1 MRGMKLKD
9 RIQKV
14 IDQRRTQLIKERD
27 EYERKMH
34 DTVSYYGLGGA
45 YRRQEAARDKRE
57 EQLNELNDF
66 EKQLKN
72 TTRHFEATVYFF
84 GCNKCGAVCMT
95 TKQPFD
101 DWHEC
106 PTCRQ
111 MINLH
116 NVGSK
121 TIRIADDGMT
131 WLEMLKEAK
140 E

>member
-1 MRGMKLKD
+1 MRGINLKD

-14 IDQRRTQLIKERD
+14 IDQRRKQLIKERD
-27 EYERKMH
+27 EYERKMY
-34 DTVSYYGLGGA
+34 DTESYYGLGGA

-57 EQLNELNDF
+57 EQLNELDDF

-72 TTRHFEATVYFF
+72 TTRHFETTVYFF
-84 GCNKCGAVCMT
+84 GCSKCGAVCMT

-116 NVGSK
+116 NVKSK
-121 TIRIADDGMT
+121 TIRIADDGT
-131 WLEMLKEAK
+131 AWLEILKEAK

>member
-1 MRGMKLKD
+1 MRGMNLKD

-57 EQLNELNDF
+57 EQLNELDDF

-72 TTRHFEATVYFF
+72 TTRHFEARTLTGILCRMEAQQQQCSEV
-84 GCNKCGAVCMT
+84 V
-95 TKQPFD
+95 TKQ
-101 DWHEC
+101 
-106 PTCRQ
+106 
-111 MINLH
+111 
-116 NVGSK
+116 K
-121 TIRIADDGMT
+121 
-131 WLEMLKEAK
+131 K
-140 E
+140 